1 MSKPKLTGTHILF
14 DDNYIK
20 VKTKKLKAET
30 ITPRPAI
37 RYGVPEEEG
46 KVKLVTSTTTP
57 KFKEDMSLRIMGRF
71 KTGEVYDTVLNWI
84 NLPDVAEDANE
95 EEKQLALETQRDQ
108 LSKILTLAFAAA
120 QEEPLQGYSRGYVD
134 AFGNLVEGKVKK
146 YQVKA
151 VDDEGVEQLDEFP
164 YVSKTQVFR
173 ISDDTVYPL
182 IYRDE
187 MLQASDMLYELYSSD
202 DVGRFG
208 LWKLASKMF
217 DWTKTDGTKM
227 AEVMAVIQPVYM
239 TSGSTQEYIGLI
251 WPKRIVEEGGEEK
264 FIFMMRLSQSNLQHI
279 NTMDV
284 PKEGEVP
291 VTIDAQQK
299 PLQLAGFA
307 QMVASVKASSQ

>member
-1 MSKPKLTGTHILF
+1 MNNVKLTGTHILF

-20 VKTKKLKAET
+20 VKTKKLKADT

-37 RYGVPEEEG
+37 RYGVPEEDG
-46 KVKLVTSTTTP
+46 KVKLVKSTTIP
-57 KFKEDMSLRIMGRF
+57 KFKEDMTTRILERF
-71 KTGEVYDTVLNWI
+71 KGGEVYDTVLSWVI
-84 NLPDVAEDANE
+84 PQGIVEDAE
-95 EEKQLALETQRDQ
+95 EEDKRAALQREH

-120 QEEPLQGYSRGYVD
+120 QEEPLQGYSRSYVD
-134 AFGNLVEGKVKK
+134 VFGNLVEATVQK
-146 YQVKA
+146 YQVKS
-151 VDDEGVEQLDEFP
+151 VDDDGKEELEEFP
-164 YVSKTQVFR
+164 YTNKTQVFQ
-173 ISDDTVYPL
+173 INDTTVYPL

-208 LWKLASKMF
+208 LWKLAGKMF
-217 DWTKTDGTKM
+217 DWVKADGTKM
-227 AEVMAVIQPVYM
+227 AEVMAVIQPLYV

-251 WPKRIVEEGGEEK
+251 WPKRIVEEDGTEK

-284 PKEGEVP
+284 PKKGEVP

-307 QMVASVKASSQ
+307 QMVAAVKKGD